1 MVPLAPAR
9 PRRAARDPAPPAS
22 AESDEFPGLGPREP
36 VVVGRMTEAEYLAF
50 IRGPGELDD
59 NQYELLAG
67 GVVRQRPHIRRPHG
81 LLCSELTFRVRGF
94 LDPDRFEVY
103 SESLKFRPRACR
115 IYCPDTMVTPSPP
128 RLFQSVGDVT
138 EEAIFVAEML
148 SDSTAHTDRGEKLE
162 CYRGTPP
169 VLEYWLVH
177 QDAVRVERH
186 HRDPGGAWPAEP
198 TVYADRADEIPLPAL
213 GGAVRLADLYR
224 QAVPAG

>member
-1 MVPLAPAR
+1 MAPLAPVR
-9 PRRAARDPAPPAS
+9 PRRGPVPRETAPSEPTVP
-22 AESDEFPGLGPREP
+22 DLGPREP

-67 GVVRQRPHIRRPHG
+67 GIVRQMPNVRRPHS
-81 LLCSELTFRVRGF
+81 LLSTKLASLVDRF
-94 LDPDRFEVY
+94 LDQDRFEVH
-103 SESLKFRPRACR
+103 SEGLKFRPRACR

-148 SDSTAHTDRGEKLE
+148 SDSTEHTDRGEKLD
-162 CYRGTPP
+162 CYRGTPS

-186 HRDPGGAWPAEP
+186 HRDPGGAWPEEP
-198 TVYADRADEIPLPAL
+198 TVYEDRADKIPLPAL
-213 GGAVRLADLYR
+213 GGAVKLADLYR
-224 QAVPAG
+224 QAVPPG